1 MFYHLICMLVV
12 LPLPW
17 DLAFCHLCQRHPL
30 NQCQGPGCTLALQNF
45 IPLVLGDAEAAFG
58 HLPAPRVCVSPL
70 RRCWLC
76 RKLPAGGS
84 CLPQGEPQALT
95 FPSAQLMQPVPRE
108 LSRHRPP
115 PCFVAFDQA
124 GFRCSRRDWLP
135 AVSHHLPPA
144 VVAPQPLWLPFLGA
158 CTWDGEGLVYV
169 LGGNPQALHV
179 GEVLSCPS
187 WMRNLGTFLDA
198 GLAKWGS
205 QECLFEV
212 LQHSEGTISNPESG
226 FCSHTAHGAVISLPP
241 VSRSSFPHCCAFPV
255 PKLAVLGL
263 FSYLWASLLSP
274 W

>member
-1 MFYHLICMLVV
+1 
-12 LPLPW
+12 
-17 DLAFCHLCQRHPL
+17 
-30 NQCQGPGCTLALQNF
+30 
-45 IPLVLGDAEAAFG
+45 
-58 HLPAPRVCVSPL
+58 
-70 RRCWLC
+70 
-76 RKLPAGGS
+76 
-84 CLPQGEPQALT
+84 
-95 FPSAQLMQPVPRE
+95 MQPVPRE
-108 LSRHRPP
+108 LSRHRPS

-212 LQHSEGTISNPESG
+212 LQHSEGTISNPETG

-263 FSYLWASLLSP
+263 FSYLWASSLSP